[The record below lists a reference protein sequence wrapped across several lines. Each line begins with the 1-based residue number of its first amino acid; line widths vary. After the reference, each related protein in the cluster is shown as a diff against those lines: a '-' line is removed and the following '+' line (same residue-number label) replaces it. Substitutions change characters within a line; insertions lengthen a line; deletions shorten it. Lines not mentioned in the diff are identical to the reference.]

1 MEVLSIARTGGQ
13 RRTGVCHHSDPFAA
27 FATLP
32 TSGNRASGHR
42 PGTSG
47 QCSSRE
53 RARPFSTTPAS
64 SASLKP
70 PPTSVCRCPSTR
82 PRRPEGSSMSAYR
95 GFDEVTGLLLST
107 GGMGMALLG
116 RPGDS
121 APDPRRDAG
130 LGRDARPL
138 RRPCRSA
145 QHRCAPH
152 PQRGFLDYITGNLAV
167 TAGGLRSPRTLSAA
181 VDVLGPADPLQLPH
195 RRRPRAAGSRRC
207 RLPRHVRRA
216 GRRPRLRRPCP
227 ARRAGPG
234 QARQPQRRTSPGP
247 LPPERQTHA

>member
-13 RRTGVCHHSDPFAA
+13 RRTGVCRHPDHFAA

-53 RARPFSTTPAS
+53 RATPFSTTPAS

-82 PRRPEGSSMSAYR
+82 SRRPEGSSMSAYR

-145 QHRCAPH
+145 QHRCPAPAARL
-152 PQRGFLDYITGNLAV
+152 P
-167 TAGGLRSPRTLSAA
+167 GLHHRQPGRHPRTLSAA
-181 VDVLGPADPLQLPH
+181 VDVLGPADSPAAPSQQATAKSS
-195 RRRPRAAGSRRC
+195 RVSAVSTSAARSAGRAAPAPSSTM
-207 RLPRHVRRA
+207 PRSTSGA
-216 GRRPRLRRPCP
+216 GTSSATSTPNVPRP
-227 ARRAGPG
+227 A
-234 QARQPQRRTSPGP
+234 TS
-247 LPPERQTHA
+247 